1 MLRREPCF
9 GCACRASLP
18 FTQRTRHAAT
28 IPNWFSEINV
38 TVYSVTLARTIWLPD
53 DGPRTETC
61 RSVFNALMCKFY
73 MCSSWYN
80 NWVTEKHAR
89 CNNENRLRMFEK
101 RVLRKIYGPKMYE
114 VRVERRKLHTEELND
129 LYSSSN
135 IIRVIKSRRIRRT
148 GHVAHMGE
156 RRGVYRILVGK
167 PEGKRQLGRP
177 KRIWEDNIKMYLQ
190 DEGFWGMDLTD
201 LFQGRDRCWVL
212 GMM

>member
-1 MLRREPCF
+1 
-9 GCACRASLP
+9 
-18 FTQRTRHAAT
+18 
-28 IPNWFSEINV
+28 
-38 TVYSVTLARTIWLPD
+38 
-53 DGPRTETC
+53 
-61 RSVFNALMCKFY
+61 
-73 MCSSWYN
+73 
-80 NWVTEKHAR
+80 
-89 CNNENRLRMFEK
+89 MFEK